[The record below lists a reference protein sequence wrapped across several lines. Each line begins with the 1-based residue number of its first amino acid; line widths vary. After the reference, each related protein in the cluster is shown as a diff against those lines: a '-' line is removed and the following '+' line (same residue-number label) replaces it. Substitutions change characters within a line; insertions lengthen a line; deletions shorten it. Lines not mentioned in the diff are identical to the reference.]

1 MEKKTKDK
9 VINLGLIA
17 LIGGLAG
24 IFGCQLFLPWLAGF
38 SIFQKIDWIN
48 RAKEGV
54 TIINRTEKI
63 VITENDAL
71 EQAIGRVANIAVAI
85 SSQRIEKIIGNKKIL
100 LEKPEIL
107 SEGSGF
113 IVSSDGLIVTAEPI
127 VPETAQKII
136 VLLDAKQVEAQI
148 KKRDKNLGLALLK
161 IDENNLPVLPFAEQE
176 LKLGQQLFLIGAV
189 EEKDKLVK
197 FTESGIINQ
206 LAPILSV
213 SFSRKDIN
221 GAPIFNIKGEVIG
234 MNLIDENGQG
244 RVVISSMIQEL
255 LK

>member
-9 VINLGLIA
+9 IINLGMMA

-38 SIFQKIDWIN
+38 SIFQKIDWIH

-54 TIINRTEKI
+54 TVINRTEKI
-63 VITENDAL
+63 IITENEAL
-71 EQAIGRVANIAVAI
+71 EQAIGKTSDIVVGIV
-85 SSQRIEKIIGNKKIL
+85 SQKIEKTIGKKKIP

-107 SEGSGF
+107 AEGSGF

-127 VPETAQKII
+127 VPETAQKIT
-136 VLLDAKQVEAQI
+136 VLLEAKQVGAQI
-148 KKRDKNLGLALLK
+148 RKRDKNSGLALLK

-176 LKLGQQLFLIGAV
+176 PKLGQQLFLIGAV
-189 EEKDKLVK
+189 EGKDILVK
-197 FTESGIINQ
+197 FTELGIANQ

-213 SFSRKDIN
+213 SFSREDII
-221 GAPIFNIKGEVIG
+221 GVPIFNIKGEVIG
-234 MNLIDENGQG
+234 INSIDSNGQN
-244 RVVISSMIQEL
+244 RIIQSDVIREL